1 MSPLDG
7 GLALRVESGSQA
19 GLTVPVGQQP
29 LTIGRDPEADVVL
42 DDDRV
47 SRRHAVLATDGTA
60 GLLLRDLSSTNG
72 TWLGDRRIEGAA
84 PVAAGSRIRVGATWL
99 AIVEREDAPPPAAA
113 GVDQSGMRRLQE
125 QLRQGRRWVK
135 LLAAGVAFSLLL
147 AAVLVATTLTR
158 KDTPAPAQ
166 VAARSPADVA
176 AGARPGTVQVRV
188 DADGRQVAA
197 GSGWV
202 LDAEQGLIVT
212 NHHVISG
219 SPAYSVAV
227 EGRTRPAKLVAT
239 APCDD
244 LALLQVADR
253 GSLRTLP
260 LGAQSDLRAGDQV
273 VALGYPANAAD
284 DNALTITVGVVS
296 VVRTTADSGRFGDV
310 VQTDAAINP
319 GNSGGPLLGADG
331 RLVGVN
337 TLTLE
342 SESGPPVQNQNYAIG
357 VDRVKEVTATLR
369 QGLSPAWT
377 GLWLEEPIGDSP
389 LERLARRNHALM
401 VLGAA
406 PGTPAEAAGLRGP
419 VLLTH
424 VEGRRLDGTTAG
436 YCRAVGGLH
445 RGDQVAL
452 SLVELGA
459 PSDPGSAPEATSRVI
474 RLPLLG

>member
-1 MSPLDG
+1 MSPLEG

-42 DDDRV
+42 DDERV
-47 SRRHAVLATDGTA
+47 SRRHAVLAADGTA

-84 PVAAGSRIRVGATWL
+84 PVAAGSRVRVGGTWL
-99 AIVEREDAPPPAAA
+99 AIVEREDTPPPAAT
-113 GVDQSGMRRLQE
+113 DQSGIRRLQE
-125 QLRQGRRWVK
+125 QLRQGRRWVR
-135 LLAAGVAFSLLL
+135 LLAVGVALSLLL
-147 AAVLVATTLTR
+147 VAVLVATALTG
-158 KDTPAPAQ
+158 KEAPTPAP
-166 VAARSPADVA
+166 VTARSAADIA
-176 AGARPGTVQVRV
+176 AGARLGTVQVRV
-188 DADGRQVAA
+188 AADGRQVAA

-219 SPAYSVAV
+219 SPSYSVAV
-227 EGRTRPAKLVAT
+227 EGGTRPAKLVAT

-244 LALLQVADR
+244 LALLQIADR
-253 GSLRTLP
+253 GSLRALP

-296 VVRTTADSGRFGDV
+296 VVRTRADSGRFGNV

-369 QGLSPAWT
+369 QGRSPAWT
-377 GLWLEEPIGDSP
+377 GLWLEEPVGDSP
-389 LERLARRNHALM
+389 LERLARRDHALM
-401 VLGAA
+401 VLGVA

-419 VLLTH
+419 MLLTH
-424 VEGRRLDGTTAG
+424 VEGRRIDGTMAG
-436 YCRAVGGLH
+436 YCQAVGDLH

-452 SLVELGA
+452 SVRELAA
-459 PSDPGSAPEATSRVI
+459 PGATSRVV